1 MHVGKASQQEESTA
15 PSFLY
20 CYSKVPEERRSD
32 YRRFNLV
39 YNSFIYQMHRL
50 LGNLIIISNNE
61 RHGCEMQLLYY
72 VQCSVSPLR
81 KAEMKY
87 SQILDL
93 ITHIPPQ
100 I

>member
-1 MHVGKASQQEESTA
+1 
-15 PSFLY
+15 
-20 CYSKVPEERRSD
+20 
-32 YRRFNLV
+32 
-39 YNSFIYQMHRL
+39 MHRL

-61 RHGCEMQLLYY
+61 RHGCEIQLLYY